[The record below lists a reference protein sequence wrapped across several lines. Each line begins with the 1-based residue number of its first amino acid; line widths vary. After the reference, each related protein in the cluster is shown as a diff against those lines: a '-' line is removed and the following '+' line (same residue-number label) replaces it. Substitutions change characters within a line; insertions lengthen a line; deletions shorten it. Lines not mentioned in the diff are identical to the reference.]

1 MKGKHEIL
9 SIISCIQVDEK
20 REQGFVFGILIMRFY
35 INTRHHY
42 TLKNKINKNYG
53 QEKKSVGYQCLMNF
67 VAKRLTEILS
77 DIHDPRIRTKDWSL
91 INY

>member
-20 REQGFVFGILIMRFY
+20 REQRFVFGILIMRFY
-35 INTRHHY
+35 INTRHH
-42 TLKNKINKNYG
+42 YG